1 MDKFLFPKKKLSIV
15 TLKNLNLKYAET
27 TRLMVVYLY
36 KSTFKIYTIILK
48 IGYFLLSNS
57 SFNYFLPHSAG
68 SILKLIYLST

>member
-36 KSTFKIYTIILK
+36 KSTFKIYTI
-48 IGYFLLSNS
+48 Y
-57 SFNYFLPHSAG
+57 G
-68 SILKLIYLST
+68 SISL